1 MIPHDFGFRK
11 MIEFILDTDEKV
23 KKKLEML
30 ADISDM
36 KITTKLLA
44 SGNTDDDDVVD
55 QNYKKLGCNI
65 QALDTNSKEY
75 KLIYDYLHNTK

>member
-1 MIPHDFGFRK
+1 M
-11 MIEFILDTDEKV
+11 DTDEKV

-44 SGNTDDDDVVD
+44 SSADTDDDVVD
-55 QNYKKLGCNI
+55 QNYKKLGCTI
-65 QALDTNSKEY
+65 EAIDKKDKQYDLISK
-75 KLIYDYLHNTK
+75 YLHNTKEGWKIDID